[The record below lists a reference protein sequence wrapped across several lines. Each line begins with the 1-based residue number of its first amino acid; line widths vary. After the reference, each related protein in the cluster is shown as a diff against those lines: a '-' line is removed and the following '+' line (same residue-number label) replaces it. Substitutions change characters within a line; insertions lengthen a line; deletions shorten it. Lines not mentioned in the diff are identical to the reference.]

1 VKDTRDRGKRPRGG
15 SDRARSRVGLEGYM
29 TWIRGSGSLYLGFVA
44 GGDGSTFKV
53 PVGEAWEREWREYSE
68 RPGGEYRYPG
78 ELEMRMSVC
87 GEGTAGAPAGAP
99 REVTLVL
106 GNVRVAV
113 ASVLVTVKGEVV
125 KWRRSRSVA
134 RAQNALFGR

>member
-1 VKDTRDRGKRPRGG
+1 VKDTRARGKRPRGG
-15 SDRARSRVGLEGYM
+15 SDRARSRVGLE
-29 TWIRGSGSLYLGFVA
+29 